1 MHIIKLDAID
11 STNTFLKELSANQ
24 YVENLTVVTTEHQ
37 ILGRGQRGSNWNT
50 EPGKNLTFS
59 VLIRNFLLEIEEVYD

>member
-11 STNTFLKELSANQ
+11 STNTFLKELAANQ

-37 ILGRGQRGSNWNT
+37 TSGRGQRGSNWNT

-59 VLIRNFLLEIEEVYD
+59 ILIRNFYSK